1 MENGTLNNT
10 RNDARNKIII
20 TDAKGYTLRT
30 RTHGFV
36 IFIVEIANFH
46 QQQDTKNV
54 NEIEIN
60 LLTGRTACAAHC
72 IKYILVCLCVC
83 PFCHSD
89 RVHRALRQT
98 IEVTILNV

>member
-60 LLTGRTACAAHC
+60 LLTGMCSALYK
-72 IKYILVCLCVC
+72 IYISVFMCL
-83 PFCHSD
+83 PFLS
-89 RVHRALRQT
+89 
-98 IEVTILNV
+98 